1 MITMQ
6 HRLIKKQRIKAVQ
19 FDGTSTHANAIEQWL
34 KSGSYTKPSISTR
47 DIRTVD
53 INHHK
58 LSGTRVLTPNDYMV
72 LYPSGVFSIHTANY
86 IEKAYEPVTSL

>member
-6 HRLIKKQRIKAVQ
+6 HRLIKKQQIKAVQ
-19 FDGTSTHANAIEQWL
+19 FDGSTSHANAIEQWL
-34 KSGSYTKPSISTR
+34 KSGTYTKPSISTH

-53 INHHK
+53 IKHHT

-86 IEKAYEPVTSL
+86 IEKAYESTSSL